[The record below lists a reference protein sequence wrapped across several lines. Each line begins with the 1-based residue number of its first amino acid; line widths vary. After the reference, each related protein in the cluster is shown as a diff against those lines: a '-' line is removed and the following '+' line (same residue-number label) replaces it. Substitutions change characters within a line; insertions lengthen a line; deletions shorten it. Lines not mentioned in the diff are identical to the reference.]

1 MSDLITIE
9 DSGTGDFVEKKS
21 KFIGYAKHISSEE
34 EANAFIGEM
43 KAKHWD
49 AKHNV
54 YACILGENGE
64 IQRSTDDGEPAGT
77 AGRPVLEIIR
87 GEQLT
92 DVVIVVTRYFG
103 GVLLGTGGLV
113 RAYSKAAK
121 MAIEDSVKV
130 RPVRMKIIA
139 LGADYDLVGKVQN
152 FLIQKE
158 IVIDHIE
165 YQNSAMLY
173 CFVPEAEVDAFSSM
187 LEQQFQI
194 KIPCTVLKEDHWHYV
209 PVSTED

>member
-54 YACILGENGE
+54 YAYILGENGE